1 MRAFNVELE
10 TTRRLSGVVTRRC
23 SDVRSLPPRAVLGH
37 VLASDGAGAA
47 RVLVGLAEP
56 KTTVAPLGLALG
68 IGGDPA
74 LLCAPG
80 VERQLGGLI
89 FGPDFATLRLENWTL

>member
-1 MRAFNVELE
+1 MWAFNVELE
-10 TTRRLSGVVTRRC
+10 TTRRLLGVVTRRC
-23 SDVRSLPPRAVLGH
+23 ADVRSLPPRAVLVH
-37 VLASDGAGAA
+37 LLASDGAGAA

-56 KTTVAPLGLALG
+56 KTTLAPLGLTLG

-80 VERQLGGLI
+80 MGRPLGGLI
-89 FGPDFATLRLENWTL
+89 FGPDFATLPLEN